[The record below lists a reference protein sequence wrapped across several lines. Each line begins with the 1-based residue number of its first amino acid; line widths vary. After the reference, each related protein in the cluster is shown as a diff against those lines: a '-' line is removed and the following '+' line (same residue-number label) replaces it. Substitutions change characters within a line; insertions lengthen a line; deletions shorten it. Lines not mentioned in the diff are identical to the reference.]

1 MVANKSDFD
10 LKEKQKILFGLY
22 QGAACLFGF
31 TAVGEAFAERYM
43 YIYMYNRAGEILSR
57 KKKITVGPTSSS
69 GTFTSMQICI
79 VQVKVLVTCTLIST

>member
-43 YIYMYNRAGEILSR
+43 YSIVHTYICTIEQGRFYQGR
-57 KKKITVGPTSSS
+57 KKSQWDQPAHPAHLL
-69 GTFTSMQICI
+69 QCRY
-79 VQVKVLVTCTLIST
+79 VLYK